1 MPKLLADHISD
12 TLNEAK
18 RSFSQ
23 EEKTT
28 EALLWL
34 KRIEENSIVLP
45 PLVREFLIRILTAE
59 NISEEDRKFIQ
70 EHKSVL
76 RDVLDYLKNVTK
88 SSFGGTT
95 VGTVRSHAPY
105 GHTSRG
111 QKSGKGKPQR

>member
-1 MPKLLADHISD
+1 MPKLLADQVID
-12 TLNEAK
+12 TFHEAK

-23 EEKTT
+23 EKQTT

-34 KRIEENSIVLP
+34 KMIEEKSVVLP
-45 PLVREFLIRILTAE
+45 PLVHEFFVRILMAE
-59 NISEEDRKFIQ
+59 SISAEDRKFIQ

-95 VGTVRSHAPY
+95 VGTIRSHKPY
-105 GHTSRG
+105 GHTSRE